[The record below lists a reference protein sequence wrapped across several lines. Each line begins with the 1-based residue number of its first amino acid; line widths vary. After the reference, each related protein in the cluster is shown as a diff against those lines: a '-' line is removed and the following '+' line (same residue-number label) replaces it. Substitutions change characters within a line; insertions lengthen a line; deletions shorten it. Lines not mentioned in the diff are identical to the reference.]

1 MFFKSFHWKFQRNYD
16 HHKFIIFNIHKLF
29 QLAPIKID
37 SDLKII
43 LVVFLVAN
51 SNSGKHYSLSG
62 SNLDVGERSQTNSI
76 EGFQG
81 I

>member
-29 QLAPIKID
+29 HLAPIKID
-37 SDLKII
+37 SDLKI
-43 LVVFLVAN
+43 LVVFLVSN
-51 SNSGKHYSLSG
+51 SNSRKHYILSG